1 MRFSPVRKSMS
12 SLKLPSTDNGTV
24 TPFAVTAAPEPARP
38 SSVIR
43 CEAVRRLA
51 AGEITEE
58 GGEAVRKGVAEAKE
72 IVKEPLK

>member
-1 MRFSPVRKSMS
+1 MQLS
-12 SLKLPSTDNGTV
+12 DQ
-24 TPFAVTAAPEPARP
+24 A
-38 SSVIR
+38 
-43 CEAVRRLA
+43 EAEKA